1 MLTLMD
7 ADSLDCA
14 YQILGLDI
22 PEQKKNSLKL
32 LLKYILRQFN
42 SEDIEGGD
50 DGGSH
55 WYVKVFPKV
64 MDLLVSNKNR
74 NLLKTACL
82 TVTSFPRISFGKIRQ
97 LIW

>member
-55 WYVKVFPKV
+55 WYVKVFPKSHGPFSFKQKSKLIENGLF
-64 MDLLVSNKNR
+64 DSNQLSQNFIWKN
-74 NLLKTACL
+74 
-82 TVTSFPRISFGKIRQ
+82 
-97 LIW
+97 